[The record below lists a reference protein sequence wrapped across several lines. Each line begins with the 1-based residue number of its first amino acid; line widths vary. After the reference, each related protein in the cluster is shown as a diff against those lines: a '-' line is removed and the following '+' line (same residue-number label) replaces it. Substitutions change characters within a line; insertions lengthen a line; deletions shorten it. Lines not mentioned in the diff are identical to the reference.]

1 MNSLIEVSEEA
12 DSDIGEGQEKEVFS

>member
-12 DSDIGEGQEKEVFS
+12 DSEISEGQEKEVFS